1 MEPGAAAYLIVLF
14 ILVTLSAFFSSAE
27 TSLVSINRM
36 RLRTLVESG
45 NKRAIILEKIITDS
59 GKMLSAIL
67 IGNNIVNIAASA
79 VATLMAQKIWGNY
92 AVSIA
97 TFVLTLVVLLFGEIT
112 PKTIATIHAEKVA
125 LLYAPIIYALM
136 FILTPVIFVVNKMSL
151 AVLFLLRIDPTKKQS
166 TITETELRTIVDVSH
181 EEGVIEK
188 EEQQMIKNVFDFGDA
203 SAKDVM
209 VPRIDMAMLD
219 VNSTYDEVIELFRK
233 EKFTRMPVYQ
243 ESSDNVIGIM
253 NMKDLLLLDQNREF
267 HVEDYLRKAYFTYE
281 YKNLS
286 ELMLEMRKDS
296 VNTIIVLDE
305 YGATAGLITLEDL
318 LEEIVGEIRDEYDY
332 DESDEYQKLSET
344 EYLLEGQMKLD
355 DMNELL
361 GTHLESEDYDS
372 IGGFL
377 IEQLDKIPQQ
387 GEFLEYE
394 NLRLEVQKVEKNRVD
409 TVYAKKL

>member
-27 TSLVSINRM
+27 TSLVSVNRM

-67 IGNNIVNIAASA
+67 IGNNIVNIAASS

-92 AVSIA
+92 AVSIVA
-97 TFVLTLVVLLFGEIT
+97 FVLTLAVLLFGEIT

-125 LLYAPIIYALM
+125 LLYAPIIYAFM
-136 FILTPVIFVVNKMSL
+136 FLLTPVIFVVNKMSL
-151 AVLFLLRIDPTKKQS
+151 AVLFLLRIDPAKKQS

-243 ESSDNVIGIM
+243 DSSDNVIGIM

-361 GTHLESEDYDS
+361 GTHLKSEDYDS

-394 NLRLEVQKVEKNRVD
+394 NLRLEVQKVEKNRID